1 MHRFINVQKNIKFE
15 YPKDINFLFID
26 VETANS
32 RNDSLCA
39 IGVFIIKNGEEKY
52 IYSLIDPKA
61 PITNT
66 FVHGISSYDVIGAP
80 TLIHIWNKIILELG
94 NDFIIV
100 GHNINFDICALRKD
114 LNRYGI
120 NLKEHNFIDT
130 MAVAQ
135 DIYYD
140 FKTKAGDLKLDTMS
154 YHLGISLNHHNAG
167 SDIEATKKILEI
179 LLTKGQR
186 KITDFI
192 NVKAKRCVA
201 R

>member
-1 MHRFINVQKNIKFE
+1 MNVLKVKHFE
-15 YPKDINFLFID
+15 YPKHINFLFID

-32 RNDSLCA
+32 HNDSLCA
-39 IGVFIIKNGEEKY
+39 IGAFIIKNGEEKY

-66 FVHGISSYDVIGAP
+66 FVHGITSYDVIGAP
-80 TLIHIWNKIILELG
+80 TLIHVWNKIILELG

-114 LNRYGI
+114 LCRYGV
-120 NLKEHNFIDT
+120 NLGEHDFVDT
-130 MAVAQ
+130 MAIAQ
-135 DIYYD
+135 DIYYN
-140 FKTKAGDLKLDTMS
+140 FKTKSGDLKLDT
-154 YHLGISLNHHNAG
+154 LCDRLNICLNHHDAG
-167 SDIEATKKILEI
+167 SDISATKEILE
-179 LLTKGQR
+179 LLLIKGKR

-192 NVKAKRCVA
+192 NIKSKRCSV